1 MLPANTAFIES
12 ECEANTLKQ
21 PHMSLVHLMLHV
33 LSNIKSL
40 NFTEF
45 QNTNLI

>member
-1 MLPANTAFIES
+1 MLPANITFIES
-12 ECEANTLKQ
+12 EFEAHTLKQ
-21 PHMSLVHLMLHV
+21 QHMSLVHLMLHA

-40 NFTEF
+40 SFVVF